1 MQQHISITS
10 AGIVKVISSLL
21 EILGVMELIMRI
33 GKGDICI
40 RCVGGN
46 SKSEKII
53 VRFRTVADL
62 Y

>member
-1 MQQHISITS
+1 M
-10 AGIVKVISSLL
+10 KVISSLL